1 MGSVKLPMTTYKE
14 SGVDV
19 ELGNKCS
26 QIMYK
31 ACQRTFI
38 NRKNRVGEP
47 IKLAGGFS
55 GPIRLKGV
63 GRAIL
68 VKNSDGV
75 GTKVDIASFMNRHHT
90 IGFDLLAM
98 ICDDAAS
105 MGAEPIAVTNTLN
118 VKKLSL
124 PIVKQLARGLVE
136 GAKVAQVAVVGGEIA
151 ELGDKINH
159 GYIWDGD
166 VVAISPQAKWHHP
179 QIKPGDHIVGIASDG
194 FRSNGYSLIRKILS
208 ENLGPEWY
216 RKDYNRHESWGEV
229 TLKPS
234 RIYTPF
240 LVDCFGTYHQPPS
253 VSIKKV
259 AHITGGGLIHNL
271 GRILPTGLG
280 ATIEPLRP
288 HEPMLALQK
297 MGNVPDQEAYR
308 TWNMGVGLCI
318 VTPDQKVLQK
328 CATHNLRAKI
338 IGEVRRGNRIEISN
352 RGYFQ
357 KKSVLKYEIN

>member
-1 MGSVKLPMTTYKE
+1 MITYKE

-19 ELGNKCS
+19 DLGNKCS
-26 QIMYK
+26 RIMYK

-38 NRKNRVGEP
+38 NRKDRVGEP

-55 GPIRLKGV
+55 GPLRLKGI
-63 GRAIL
+63 GSAIL
-68 VKNSDGV
+68 LKNSDGV
-75 GTKVDIASFMNRHHT
+75 GTKVDIASATGKHDTM
-90 IGFDLLAM
+90 GFDLLAM

-105 MGAEPIAVTNTLN
+105 AGAEPIAVTNTLN
-118 VKKLSL
+118 VKKLS
-124 PIVKQLARGLVE
+124 PSVIKQLAEGLVK
-136 GAKVAQVAVVGGEIA
+136 GAKAAQVAVVGGEIA

-166 VVAISPQAKWHHP
+166 ALAISTEAKTLGP
-179 QIKPGDHIVGIASDG
+179 KIKPGDLIVGIASDG

-208 ENLGPEWY
+208 ENLGPQWY
-216 RKDYNRHESWGEV
+216 RKDFNHHESWGQV

-240 LVDCFGTYHQPPS
+240 LVDCFGAYHNPS
-253 VSIKKV
+253 SVPIKKA

-271 GRILPTGLG
+271 SRILPAGLG

-318 VTPDQKVLQK
+318 VTPDQKVLK
-328 CATHNLRAKI
+328 KAITYNLRAEI
-338 IGEVRRGNRIEISN
+338 IGEVTEENRIEISN

-357 KKSVLKYEIN
+357 KKGVLKYELS